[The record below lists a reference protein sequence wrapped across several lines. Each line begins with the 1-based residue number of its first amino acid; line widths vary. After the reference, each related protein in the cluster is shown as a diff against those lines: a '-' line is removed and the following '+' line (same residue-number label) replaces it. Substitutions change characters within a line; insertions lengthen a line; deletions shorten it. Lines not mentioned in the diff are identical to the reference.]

1 MDTRM
6 RPSALGFVAVFAALS
21 AFAVPATAQDLTGT
35 LKKVKDTG
43 SISLGHRESSLP
55 FSYYDDNQKVV
66 GYAYELCDKLADAV
80 QAELK
85 MDKLERKLVAVT
97 SANRIPLL
105 TSGGIDLECG
115 STTNNLERQK
125 EVSFTL
131 THYVTATRFVSK
143 KANNY
148 KSLDD
153 LKGKTIVSTA
163 GTSNIKLVTGL
174 NTERNLG
181 MTIIPAKDHADAF
194 LMVETDRAAAFAMDD
209 ILIASLVA
217 VSKTPD
223 AYVISEEAL
232 SVEPYGSML
241 RKDDPAFKKVID
253 DAMLAMFKD
262 GTIEKL
268 YDKWFMNPIPP
279 KNVTLNVPI
288 SAQFKKVI
296 ANPTDSGDPKDY
308 AD

>member
-1 MDTRM
+1 M